1 MPTLQEII
9 ERRKKGVSEPLTL
22 EKKVRPIK
30 DIMEDE
36 KAQILNFVAYK
47 TTQNKHKTIKDN
59 NTNNASCY
67 ETQKDVDWDKVSL
80 SQDDLWFLFRLK
92 FGIGTRIKSI

>member
-1 MPTLQEII
+1 
-9 ERRKKGVSEPLTL
+9 
-22 EKKVRPIK
+22 
-30 DIMEDE
+30 MEDE

-47 TTQNKHKTIKDN
+47 TTQNKHKTIKNN
-59 NTNNASCY
+59 NTNNTSCY

-92 FGIGTRIKSI
+92 FGIGTRIKRSELLPKFTEVFNRNLKYLTKE